1 LSKPLIALKQAI
13 GKVTKV
19 ALLSP
24 DTGQQGGLSQEGPI
38 VHALSGKAVR
48 TLFVKFI
55 MTFSA
60 FRHAKLASALGISS
74 LLPSPLS
81 LAAASLFASLAPV
94 SGATAQAL
102 QPDMVITA
110 SRVLQRAQDA
120 LPDVSLITRADI
132 ERSQARD
139 VPTLLQNLVGMEV
152 TQSGGMG
159 GVASLFMRGAESR
172 HALVLVDGLP
182 MNNLNFNLAALEHL
196 PLSGIERI
204 EVVRGNVSSLYGS
217 AALGGVVQIFTRQNA
232 AGAAKGPWVEANGQ
246 LGSDSF
252 RSAQASAGQTWAS
265 GFGVNAS
272 AETVHTRGFN
282 AINPLQRQDT
292 NPDRDGYKRQ
302 SNALNFSQTFDSG
315 RVGLMLRETQATV
328 QYDSQWGP
336 ANQADES
343 KSVLRN
349 ALLNAS
355 YKASPTLQ
363 WDFSLGQQEDKLN
376 AAVTAYPYFVNSK
389 SKTSSVGAVWTLW
402 PQHSLTS
409 GYESTRQ
416 SIASDTEYTPSSR
429 SLDSWRL
436 GYQGKQENQQWQLNM
451 RRDQYSDFG
460 DASTWYA
467 GYGYFLTPELRLK
480 ASASTGFMAPT
491 FNDLYYPWGGNPLL
505 RPEKA
510 KSKELGLQYTQAAWH
525 ARLTAFENRY
535 IDLIDNDEFF
545 TRTNIAKAKNQGV
558 EVALAGQWHM
568 PGWGVKQWRLSMT
581 SQDPHND
588 VTQQSLARRAKTLAQ
603 AGLNQNLGNWDT
615 GIQIRYSGARTD
627 DANTLA
633 AYTLL
638 DLTASRALTPELRLN
653 LRIENATNENY
664 PSIYGYNMPK
674 RGLFVGL
681 RWAPVR

>member
-1 LSKPLIALKQAI
+1 ML
-13 GKVTKV
+13 
-19 ALLSP
+19 
-24 DTGQQGGLSQEGPI
+24 
-38 VHALSGKAVR
+38 
-48 TLFVKFI
+48 
-55 MTFSA
+55 
-60 FRHAKLASALGISS
+60 
-74 LLPSPLS
+74 
-81 LAAASLFASLAPV
+81 ASLAIPPLAF
-94 SGATAQAL
+94 SQTML
-102 QPDMVITA
+102 PDTVITA

-139 VPTLLQNLVGMEV
+139 LPTLLQNLAGMEI

-182 MNNLNFNLAALEHL
+182 MNNLNFNLAAFEHL
-196 PLSGIERI
+196 PLNGIERI

-217 AALGGVVQIFTRQNA
+217 AALGGVIQIFTRQNSSKL
-232 AGAAKGPWVEANGQ
+232 GKGPWLETNAQ
-246 LGSDSF
+246 LGSNQF
-252 RSAQASAGQTWAS
+252 RSGQVSAGQSWAS

-272 AETVHTRGFN
+272 SEKIQTQGFN
-282 AINPLQRQDT
+282 AINPLQRPNT
-292 NPDRDGYKRQ
+292 NTDLDGYKRL
-302 SNALNFSQTFDSG
+302 SNAINFSQEFEAG
-315 RVGLMLRETQATV
+315 RIGLMLRETHADV

-355 YKASPTLQ
+355 YKASSQLQ
-363 WDFSLGQQEDKLN
+363 WHFSLGQQADKLN
-376 AAVTAYPYFVNSK
+376 AAVTAYPYFVNSQ

-416 SIASDTEYTPSSR
+416 KIASDTAYNPTERT
-429 SLDSWRL
+429 LDSWRL
-436 GYQGKQENQQWQLNM
+436 GYQAQLKNQQWQLNV

-460 DASTWYA
+460 EANTWYA
-467 GYGYFLTPELRLK
+467 GYGYFLTPALRVK

-505 RPEKA
+505 KPEKA
-510 KSKELGLQYTQAAWH
+510 RSNEVGLQYIQAKWN

-535 IDLIDNDEFF
+535 TNLIDNDQFW

-558 EVALAGQWHM
+558 EVALAGQWQM
-568 PGWGVKQWRLSMT
+568 PGWGVQQWRLSMT
-581 SQDPHND
+581 SQDPQNEMTH
-588 VTQQSLARRAKTLAQ
+588 QALARRAKTLAQ
-603 AGLNQNLGNWDT
+603 AGLTQSWGYWDT
-615 GIQIRYSGARTD
+615 GLQLRYSGARVD
-627 DANTLA
+627 DANILA

-638 DLTASRALTPELRLN
+638 DLTATRALTPDLRLN
-653 LRIENATNENY
+653 LRLENATNQNY
-664 PSIYGYNMPK
+664 QSIYGYNMPK
-674 RGLFVGL
+674 RGVFVGL
-681 RWAPVR
+681 RWAPAR

>member
-1 LSKPLIALKQAI
+1 ML
-13 GKVTKV
+13 
-19 ALLSP
+19 
-24 DTGQQGGLSQEGPI
+24 
-38 VHALSGKAVR
+38 
-48 TLFVKFI
+48 
-55 MTFSA
+55 
-60 FRHAKLASALGISS
+60 
-74 LLPSPLS
+74 
-81 LAAASLFASLAPV
+81 ASLAI
-94 SGATAQAL
+94 
-102 QPDMVITA
+102 QPLAFSQTMLPDTVITA

-139 VPTLLQNLVGMEV
+139 LPTLLQNLAGMEI

-182 MNNLNFNLAALEHL
+182 MNNLNFNLAAFEHL
-196 PLSGIERI
+196 PLNGIERI

-217 AALGGVVQIFTRQNA
+217 AALGGVVQIFTRHNSSKL
-232 AGAAKGPWVEANGQ
+232 GKGPWLETNAQ
-246 LGSDSF
+246 LGSNQF
-252 RSAQASAGQTWAS
+252 RSGQVSAGQSWAS

-272 AETVHTRGFN
+272 SEKIQTQGFN
-282 AINPLQRQDT
+282 AINPLQRPNT
-292 NPDRDGYKRQ
+292 NADLDGYKRL
-302 SNALNFSQTFDSG
+302 SNAINFSQEFEAG
-315 RVGLMLRETQATV
+315 RIGLMLRETHADV

-355 YKASPTLQ
+355 YKASSQLQ
-363 WDFSLGQQEDKLN
+363 WHFSLGQQADKLN
-376 AAVTAYPYFVNSK
+376 AAVTAYPYFVNSQ

-416 SIASDTEYTPSSR
+416 KIASDTAYNPTERT
-429 SLDSWRL
+429 LDSWRL
-436 GYQGKQENQQWQLNM
+436 GYQAQLKNQQWQLNV

-460 DASTWYA
+460 EANTWYA
-467 GYGYFLTPELRLK
+467 GYGYFLTPALRVK

-505 RPEKA
+505 KPEKA
-510 KSKELGLQYTQAAWH
+510 RSNEVGLQYIQAKWN

-535 IDLIDNDEFF
+535 TNLIDNDQFW

-558 EVALAGQWHM
+558 EVALAGQWQM
-568 PGWGVKQWRLSMT
+568 PGWGVQQWRLSMT
-581 SQDPHND
+581 SQDPQNEMTH
-588 VTQQSLARRAKTLAQ
+588 QALARRAKTLAQ
-603 AGLNQNLGNWDT
+603 AGLTQSWGYWDT
-615 GIQIRYSGARTD
+615 SLQLRYSGARVD
-627 DANTLA
+627 DANILA

-638 DLTASRALTPELRLN
+638 DLTATRALTPDLRLN
-653 LRIENATNENY
+653 LRLENATNQNY
-664 PSIYGYNMPK
+664 QSIYGYNMPK
-674 RGLFVGL
+674 RGVFVGL
-681 RWAPVR
+681 RWAPAR

>member
-1 LSKPLIALKQAI
+1 ML
-13 GKVTKV
+13 
-19 ALLSP
+19 
-24 DTGQQGGLSQEGPI
+24 
-38 VHALSGKAVR
+38 
-48 TLFVKFI
+48 
-55 MTFSA
+55 
-60 FRHAKLASALGISS
+60 
-74 LLPSPLS
+74 
-81 LAAASLFASLAPV
+81 ASLAIPPLAF
-94 SGATAQAL
+94 SQTML
-102 QPDMVITA
+102 PDTVITA

-139 VPTLLQNLVGMEV
+139 LPTLLQNLAGMEI

-196 PLSGIERI
+196 PLNGIERI

-217 AALGGVVQIFTRQNA
+217 AALGGVVQIFTRHNSSKL
-232 AGAAKGPWVEANGQ
+232 GKGPWLETNAQ
-246 LGSDSF
+246 LGSNQF
-252 RSAQASAGQTWAS
+252 RSGQVSAGQSWAS

-272 AETVHTRGFN
+272 SENIQTQGFN
-282 AINPLQRQDT
+282 AINPLQRPNT
-292 NPDRDGYKRQ
+292 NTDLDGYKRL
-302 SNALNFSQTFDSG
+302 SNAINFSQEFEAG
-315 RVGLMLRETQATV
+315 RIGLMLRETHADV

-355 YKASPTLQ
+355 YKASSQLQ
-363 WDFSLGQQEDKLN
+363 WHFSLGQQADKLN
-376 AAVTAYPYFVNSK
+376 AAVTAYPYFVNSQ

-416 SIASDTEYTPSSR
+416 KIASDTAYNPTERT
-429 SLDSWRL
+429 LDSWRL
-436 GYQGKQENQQWQLNM
+436 GYQAQLKNQQWQLNV

-460 DASTWYA
+460 EANTWYA
-467 GYGYFLTPELRLK
+467 GYGYFLTPALRVK

-505 RPEKA
+505 KPEKA
-510 KSKELGLQYTQAAWH
+510 RSNEVGLQYIQAKWN

-535 IDLIDNDEFF
+535 TNLIDNDQFW

-558 EVALAGQWHM
+558 EVELAGQWQM
-568 PGWGVKQWRLSMT
+568 PGWGVQQWRLSMT
-581 SQDPHND
+581 SQDPQNEM
-588 VTQQSLARRAKTLAQ
+588 TQQALARRAKTLAQ
-603 AGLNQNLGNWDT
+603 AGLTQSWGYWDT
-615 GIQIRYSGARTD
+615 GLQLRYSGARVD
-627 DANTLA
+627 DANILA

-638 DLTASRALTPELRLN
+638 DLTATRALTPDLRLN
-653 LRIENATNENY
+653 LRLENATNQNY
-664 PSIYGYNMPK
+664 QSIYGYNMPK
-674 RGLFVGL
+674 RGVFVGL
-681 RWAPVR
+681 RWAPAR

>member
-1 LSKPLIALKQAI
+1 ML
-13 GKVTKV
+13 
-19 ALLSP
+19 
-24 DTGQQGGLSQEGPI
+24 
-38 VHALSGKAVR
+38 
-48 TLFVKFI
+48 
-55 MTFSA
+55 
-60 FRHAKLASALGISS
+60 
-74 LLPSPLS
+74 
-81 LAAASLFASLAPV
+81 ASLAI
-94 SGATAQAL
+94 
-102 QPDMVITA
+102 QPLAFSQTMLPDTVITA

-139 VPTLLQNLVGMEV
+139 LPTLLQNLAGMEI

-182 MNNLNFNLAALEHL
+182 MNNLNFNLAAFEHL
-196 PLSGIERI
+196 PLNGIERI

-217 AALGGVVQIFTRQNA
+217 AALGGVIQIFTRQNSRKL
-232 AGAAKGPWVEANGQ
+232 GKGPWLETNAQ
-246 LGSDSF
+246 LGSNQF
-252 RSAQASAGQTWAS
+252 RSGQVSAGQSWAS

-272 AETVHTRGFN
+272 SEKIQTQGFN
-282 AINPLQRQDT
+282 AINPLQRPNT
-292 NPDRDGYKRQ
+292 NTDLDGYKRL
-302 SNALNFSQTFDSG
+302 SNAINFSQEFEAG
-315 RVGLMLRETQATV
+315 RIGLMLRETHAVV

-355 YKASPTLQ
+355 YKASSQLQ
-363 WDFSLGQQEDKLN
+363 WHFSLGQQADKLD
-376 AAVTAYPYFVNSK
+376 AAVTAYPYFVNSQ

-416 SIASDTEYTPSSR
+416 KIASDTAYNPTERT
-429 SLDSWRL
+429 LDSWRL
-436 GYQGKQENQQWQLNM
+436 GYQAQLKNQQWQLNV

-460 DASTWYA
+460 EANTWYA
-467 GYGYFLTPELRLK
+467 GYGYFLTPALRVK

-505 RPEKA
+505 KPEKA
-510 KSKELGLQYTQAAWH
+510 RSNEVGLQYIQAKWN

-535 IDLIDNDEFF
+535 TNLIDNDQFW

-558 EVALAGQWHM
+558 EVALAGQWQM
-568 PGWGVKQWRLSMT
+568 PGWGVQQWRLSMT
-581 SQDPHND
+581 SQDPQNEMTH
-588 VTQQSLARRAKTLAQ
+588 QALARRAKTLAQ
-603 AGLNQNLGNWDT
+603 AGLTQSWGYWDT
-615 GIQIRYSGARTD
+615 GLQLRYSGARVD
-627 DANTLA
+627 DANILA

-638 DLTASRALTPELRLN
+638 DLTATRALTPDLRLN
-653 LRIENATNENY
+653 LRLENATNQNY
-664 PSIYGYNMPK
+664 QSIYGYNMPK
-674 RGLFVGL
+674 RGVFVGL
-681 RWAPVR
+681 RWAPAR

>member
-1 LSKPLIALKQAI
+1 ML
-13 GKVTKV
+13 
-19 ALLSP
+19 
-24 DTGQQGGLSQEGPI
+24 
-38 VHALSGKAVR
+38 
-48 TLFVKFI
+48 
-55 MTFSA
+55 
-60 FRHAKLASALGISS
+60 
-74 LLPSPLS
+74 
-81 LAAASLFASLAPV
+81 ASLAIPPLAF
-94 SGATAQAL
+94 SQTML
-102 QPDMVITA
+102 PDTVITA

-139 VPTLLQNLVGMEV
+139 LPTLLQNLAGMEI

-182 MNNLNFNLAALEHL
+182 MNNLNFNLAAFEHL
-196 PLSGIERI
+196 PLNGIERI

-217 AALGGVVQIFTRQNA
+217 AALGGVVQIFTRQNSSKL
-232 AGAAKGPWVEANGQ
+232 GKGPWLETNAQ
-246 LGSDSF
+246 LGSNQF
-252 RSAQASAGQTWAS
+252 RSGQVSAGQSWAS

-272 AETVHTRGFN
+272 SENIQTQGFN
-282 AINPLQRQDT
+282 AINPLQRPNT
-292 NPDRDGYKRQ
+292 NTDLDGYKRL
-302 SNALNFSQTFDSG
+302 SNAINFSQVFEAG
-315 RVGLMLRETQATV
+315 RIGLMLRETHADV

-355 YKASPTLQ
+355 YKASSQLQ
-363 WDFSLGQQEDKLN
+363 WHFSLGQQADKLN
-376 AAVTAYPYFVNSK
+376 AAVTAYPYFVNSQ

-416 SIASDTEYTPSSR
+416 KIASDTAYNPTERT
-429 SLDSWRL
+429 LDSWRL
-436 GYQGKQENQQWQLNM
+436 GYQAQLKNQQWQLNV

-460 DASTWYA
+460 EANTWYA
-467 GYGYFLTPELRLK
+467 GYGYFLTPALRVK

-505 RPEKA
+505 KPEKA
-510 KSKELGLQYTQAAWH
+510 RSNEVGLQYIQAKWN

-535 IDLIDNDEFF
+535 TNLIDNDQFW

-558 EVALAGQWHM
+558 EVALAGQWQM
-568 PGWGVKQWRLSMT
+568 PGWGVQQWRLSMT
-581 SQDPHND
+581 SQDPQNEM
-588 VTQQSLARRAKTLAQ
+588 TQQALARRAKTLVQ
-603 AGLNQNLGNWDT
+603 AGLTQSWGYWDT
-615 GIQIRYSGARTD
+615 GLQLRYSGARVD
-627 DANTLA
+627 DANILA

-638 DLTASRALTPELRLN
+638 DLTATRALTPDLRLN
-653 LRIENATNENY
+653 LRLENASNQNY
-664 PSIYGYNMPK
+664 QSIYGYNMPK
-674 RGLFVGL
+674 RGVFVGL
-681 RWAPVR
+681 RWAPAR

>member
-1 LSKPLIALKQAI
+1 MKFSC
-13 GKVTKV
+13 KVM
-19 ALLSP
+19 L
-24 DTGQQGGLSQEGPI
+24 
-38 VHALSGKAVR
+38 
-48 TLFVKFI
+48 
-55 MTFSA
+55 
-60 FRHAKLASALGISS
+60 
-74 LLPSPLS
+74 
-81 LAAASLFASLAPV
+81 ASLAI
-94 SGATAQAL
+94 
-102 QPDMVITA
+102 QPLAFSQTMLPDTVITA

-139 VPTLLQNLVGMEV
+139 LPTLLQNLAGMEI

-196 PLSGIERI
+196 PLNGIERI

-217 AALGGVVQIFTRQNA
+217 AALGGVVQIFTRQNSSKL
-232 AGAAKGPWVEANGQ
+232 GKGPWLETNAQ
-246 LGSDSF
+246 LGSNQF
-252 RSAQASAGQTWAS
+252 RSGQVSAGQSWAS

-272 AETVHTRGFN
+272 SENIQTQGFN
-282 AINPLQRQDT
+282 AINPLQRPNT
-292 NPDRDGYKRQ
+292 NTDLDGYKRL
-302 SNALNFSQTFDSG
+302 SNAINFSQEFEAG
-315 RVGLMLRETQATV
+315 RIGLMLRETHADV

-355 YKASPTLQ
+355 YKASSQLQ
-363 WDFSLGQQEDKLN
+363 WHFSLGQQADKLN
-376 AAVTAYPYFVNSK
+376 AAVTAYPYFVNSQ

-416 SIASDTEYTPSSR
+416 KIASDTAYNPTERT
-429 SLDSWRL
+429 LDSWRL
-436 GYQGKQENQQWQLNM
+436 GYQAQLKNQQWQLNV

-460 DASTWYA
+460 EANTWYA
-467 GYGYFLTPELRLK
+467 GYGYFLTPALRVK

-505 RPEKA
+505 KPEKA
-510 KSKELGLQYTQAAWH
+510 RSNEVGLQYIQAKWN

-535 IDLIDNDEFF
+535 TNLIDNDQFW

-558 EVALAGQWHM
+558 EVALAGQWQM
-568 PGWGVKQWRLSMT
+568 PGWGVQQWRLSMT
-581 SQDPHND
+581 SQDPQNEM
-588 VTQQSLARRAKTLAQ
+588 TQQALARRAKTLVQ
-603 AGLNQNLGNWDT
+603 AGLTQSWGYWDT
-615 GIQIRYSGARTD
+615 GLQLRYSGARVD
-627 DANTLA
+627 DANILA

-638 DLTASRALTPELRLN
+638 DLTATRALTPDLRLN
-653 LRIENATNENY
+653 LRLENATNQNY
-664 PSIYGYNMPK
+664 QSIYGYNMPK
-674 RGLFVGL
+674 RGVFVGL
-681 RWAPVR
+681 RWAPAR

>member
-1 LSKPLIALKQAI
+1 ML
-13 GKVTKV
+13 
-19 ALLSP
+19 
-24 DTGQQGGLSQEGPI
+24 
-38 VHALSGKAVR
+38 
-48 TLFVKFI
+48 
-55 MTFSA
+55 
-60 FRHAKLASALGISS
+60 
-74 LLPSPLS
+74 
-81 LAAASLFASLAPV
+81 ASLAIPPLAF
-94 SGATAQAL
+94 SQTML
-102 QPDMVITA
+102 PDTVITA

-139 VPTLLQNLVGMEV
+139 LPTLLQNLAGMEV

-182 MNNLNFNLAALEHL
+182 MNNLNFNLAAFEHL
-196 PLSGIERI
+196 PLNGIERI

-217 AALGGVVQIFTRQNA
+217 AALGGVIQIFTRQNSSKL
-232 AGAAKGPWVEANGQ
+232 GKGPWLETNAQ
-246 LGSDSF
+246 LGSNQF
-252 RSAQASAGQTWAS
+252 RSGQVSAGQSWAS

-272 AETVHTRGFN
+272 SEKIQTQGFN
-282 AINPLQRQDT
+282 AINPLQRPNT
-292 NPDRDGYKRQ
+292 NTDLDGYKRL
-302 SNALNFSQTFDSG
+302 SNAINFSQEFEAG
-315 RVGLMLRETQATV
+315 RIGLMLRETHADV

-355 YKASPTLQ
+355 YKASSQLQ
-363 WDFSLGQQEDKLN
+363 WHFSLGQQADKLN
-376 AAVTAYPYFVNSK
+376 AAVTAYPYFVNSQ

-416 SIASDTEYTPSSR
+416 KIASDTAYNPTERT
-429 SLDSWRL
+429 LDSWRL
-436 GYQGKQENQQWQLNM
+436 GYQAQLKNQQWQLNV

-460 DASTWYA
+460 EANTWYA
-467 GYGYFLTPELRLK
+467 GYGYFLTPALRVK

-505 RPEKA
+505 KPEKA
-510 KSKELGLQYTQAAWH
+510 RSNEVGLQYIQAKWN

-535 IDLIDNDEFF
+535 TNLIDNDQFW

-558 EVALAGQWHM
+558 EVALAGQWQM
-568 PGWGVKQWRLSMT
+568 PGWGAQQWRLSMT
-581 SQDPHND
+581 SQDPQNEM
-588 VTQQSLARRAKTLAQ
+588 TQQALARRAKTLAQ
-603 AGLNQNLGNWDT
+603 AGLTQSWGYWDT
-615 GIQIRYSGARTD
+615 GLQLRYSGARVD
-627 DANTLA
+627 DANILA

-638 DLTASRALTPELRLN
+638 DLTATRALTPDLRLN
-653 LRIENATNENY
+653 LRLENATNQNY
-664 PSIYGYNMPK
+664 QSIYGYNMPK
-674 RGLFVGL
+674 RGVFVGL
-681 RWAPVR
+681 RWAPAR

>member
-1 LSKPLIALKQAI
+1 MKFSC
-13 GKVTKV
+13 KVM
-19 ALLSP
+19 L
-24 DTGQQGGLSQEGPI
+24 
-38 VHALSGKAVR
+38 
-48 TLFVKFI
+48 
-55 MTFSA
+55 
-60 FRHAKLASALGISS
+60 
-74 LLPSPLS
+74 
-81 LAAASLFASLAPV
+81 ASLAI
-94 SGATAQAL
+94 
-102 QPDMVITA
+102 QPMAFSQTMLPDTVITA

-139 VPTLLQNLVGMEV
+139 LPTLLQNLAGMEV

-182 MNNLNFNLAALEHL
+182 MNNLNFNLAAFEHL
-196 PLSGIERI
+196 PLNGIERI

-217 AALGGVVQIFTRQNA
+217 AALGGVIQIFTRQNSSEV
-232 AGAAKGPWVEANGQ
+232 GKGPWLETNGQ
-246 LGSDSF
+246 LGSNNF
-252 RSAQASAGQTWAS
+252 RSGQVSAGQSWAS

-272 AETVHTRGFN
+272 SEKIQTQGFN
-282 AINPLQRQDT
+282 AVNPLQRPNT
-292 NPDRDGYKRQ
+292 NTDLDGYKRL
-302 SNALNFSQTFDSG
+302 SNAINFSQVFEAG
-315 RVGLMLRETQATV
+315 RIGLMLRETHADV

-355 YKASPTLQ
+355 YKASSQLQ
-363 WDFSLGQQEDKLN
+363 WHFSLGQQADKLN
-376 AAVTAYPYFVNSK
+376 AAVTAYPYFVNSQ

-416 SIASDTEYTPSSR
+416 KIASDTAYNPTERT
-429 SLDSWRL
+429 LDSWRL
-436 GYQGKQENQQWQLNM
+436 GYQAQLKNQQWQLNV

-460 DASTWYA
+460 EANTWYA
-467 GYGYFLTPELRLK
+467 GYGYFLTPALRVK

-505 RPEKA
+505 KPEKA
-510 KSKELGLQYTQAAWH
+510 RSNEVGLQYIQAKWN

-535 IDLIDNDEFF
+535 TNLIDNDQFW

-558 EVALAGQWHM
+558 EVALAGQWQM
-568 PGWGVKQWRLSMT
+568 PGWGAQQWRLSMT
-581 SQDPHND
+581 SQDPQNEM
-588 VTQQSLARRAKTLAQ
+588 TQQALARRAKTLAQ
-603 AGLNQNLGNWDT
+603 AGLTQSWGYWDT
-615 GIQIRYSGARTD
+615 GLQLRYSGSRVD
-627 DANTLA
+627 DANILA

-638 DLTASRALTPELRLN
+638 DLTATRALTPDLRLN
-653 LRIENATNENY
+653 LRLENATNQNY
-664 PSIYGYNMPK
+664 QSIYGYNMPK
-674 RGLFVGL
+674 RSVFVGL
-681 RWAPVR
+681 RWAPAR